1 MPILKGHTARDEDAD
16 SDEEFPVDFPP
27 VPAHQDDPLPPL
39 NLALRT
45 CGHVDQWQHVPGMS
59 TQPPSL

>member
-1 MPILKGHTARDEDAD
+1 
-16 SDEEFPVDFPP
+16 VDFPP